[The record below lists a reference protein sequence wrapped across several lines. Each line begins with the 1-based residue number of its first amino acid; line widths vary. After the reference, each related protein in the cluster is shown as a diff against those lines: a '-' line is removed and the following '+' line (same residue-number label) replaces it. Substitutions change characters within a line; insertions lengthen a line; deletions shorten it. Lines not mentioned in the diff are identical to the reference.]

1 MSTLTAIDVLTG
13 SHPVAHRRWLV
24 KIGLDVVVY
33 VAALVVAYL
42 LRFDGVPAEPHLAWM
57 LQLLVVVPLL
67 RIGVGW
73 WLGTHRCSWRLF
85 GLPEALVV
93 LRSVGLV
100 SAALVVAR
108 LVVPFISPGALVVP
122 LSVIALEGLGAAGA
136 MLAVRIGTR
145 VLDER
150 MHRERNQADASP
162 SRRRALL
169 IGAGRAGRMAVRELR
184 LRPDAGFDPVGFLD
198 DDPTRRGQLIEGV
211 PVLGTT
217 AEAAEVARRI
227 NAQDLVLT
235 MPAASPDV
243 RQLIAERCKS
253 TGLPLQTVPG
263 LYELISGK
271 VGITRIR
278 PLRTEDLLG
287 RQVVRLDDDAR
298 RRVAEAFVGKRI
310 VVTGAG
316 GSIGSELCRQLARLS
331 PASLVLL
338 ERNENN
344 LFDIEQEMR
353 GLLGDRAVPC
363 LADVADP
370 EQVELAFARHRPEV
384 VVHAAAYKHVPMME
398 LHPEAAVHNNVR
410 GTRVVVEAAHRHGVG
425 RFVLVSTDKAVNPTS
440 VMGASKRVAELVL
453 HGRAS
458 TSKMRS
464 CAVRFGNVLGSRGSV
479 LHTFQRQIERGGP
492 VTVTHPDVTRF
503 FMTIPEAVR
512 LLLQAAAI
520 GEGGE
525 TFLLEMGESVRIL
538 DVARRMITLAGLTER
553 DVPIEFV
560 GLRPGEKL
568 YEELLRHGEHAC
580 DSGVDGILLARG
592 AGTDAVRVREQ
603 IAALEYAGEVRD
615 VEAIR
620 AMLGGLT
627 GYAEPPHAAA

>member
-1 MSTLTAIDVLTG
+1 MSTLTAIDVLTRR
-13 SHPVAHRRWLV
+13 HPVAQRRWLV
-24 KIGLDVVVY
+24 KVGIDASVY
-33 VAALVVAYL
+33 VVALLLAYL
-42 LRFDGVPAEPHLAWM
+42 LRFDGVPPQPHLTWM
-57 LQLLVVVPLL
+57 VQLLVAVPLL
-67 RIGVGW
+67 RLAIGW

-85 GLPEALVV
+85 GLAEALVV

-100 SAALVVAR
+100 SAALLVAR
-108 LVVPFISPGALVVP
+108 LVLPQVSPGALVVP
-122 LSVIALEGLGAAGA
+122 LGVIALEGLGAAAA

-150 MHRERNQADASP
+150 MHRERNRADASP

-198 DDPTRRGQLIEGV
+198 DDPTRRGQRIEGV

-217 AEAAEVARRI
+217 AEAAEVARRVG
-227 NAQDLVLT
+227 AQDLVLT
-235 MPAASPDV
+235 IPAASADV

-278 PLRTEDLLG
+278 PLRTEELLG
-287 RQVVRLDDDAR
+287 REVVRLDDAAR
-298 RRVAEAFVGKRI
+298 RRVARAFVGKRI

-316 GSIGSELCRQLARLS
+316 GSIGSELCRQLARLE

-410 GTRVVVEAAHRHGVG
+410 GTRVVVEAAHRQGVG

-453 HGRAS
+453 HGRAK
-458 TSKMRS
+458 TSSMRS

-492 VTVTHPDVTRF
+492 VTVTHPEVTRF

-525 TFLLEMGESVRIL
+525 TFLLEMGESVRIV
-538 DVARRMITLAGLTER
+538 DVARRMISLAGLTEHE
-553 DVPIEFV
+553 VPIEFV

-568 YEELLRHGEHAC
+568 YEELLRHGERAC
-580 DSGVDGILLARG
+580 DSGVAGILLARG
-592 AGTDAVRVREQ
+592 AGAEATKVREQ
-603 IAALEYAGEVRD
+603 IAALEHAGEVRD
-615 VEAIR
+615 VETIR
-620 AMLGGLT
+620 AMLAGLT

>member
-1 MSTLTAIDVLTG
+1 MSTLTAIDVLTT
-13 SHPVAHRRWLV
+13 SRPVVHRRWLV
-24 KIGLDVVVY
+24 KIAIDSGVY
-33 VAALVVAYL
+33 VVALLCAYL
-42 LRFDGVPAEPHLAWM
+42 LRFDGLPPEPHLTWM
-57 LQLLVVVPLL
+57 VWLLFAVPLL
-67 RIGVGW
+67 RAMVGW
-73 WLGTHRCSWRLF
+73 WQGTHRCSWRLF
-85 GLPEALVV
+85 GLAEAFVV

-100 SAALVVAR
+100 SAALLVAR
-108 LVVPFISPGALVVP
+108 LVVPHVSPGAVVIP
-122 LSVIALEGLGAAGA
+122 LGVIALEGLGAAAA
-136 MLAVRIGTR
+136 MLALRIGTR
-145 VLDER
+145 VFDER
-150 MHRERNQADASP
+150 MHRERNRADASP
-162 SRRRALL
+162 RRRALL

-217 AEAAEVARRI
+217 AEAAEVARRVG
-227 NAQDLVLT
+227 AQDLVLT
-235 MPAASPDV
+235 MPAASHDV

-263 LYELISGK
+263 MYELIAGK

-287 RQVVRLDDDAR
+287 REVVRLDDEAR
-298 RRVAEAFVGKRI
+298 RRVAGAFVGKRI

-316 GSIGSELCRQLARLS
+316 GSIGSELCRQLARLG
-331 PASLVLL
+331 PAKLVLL

-353 GLLGDRAVPC
+353 GSLGDRAVPC

-370 EQVELAFARHRPEV
+370 EQVELAIAKHQPEV
-384 VVHAAAYKHVPMME
+384 VIHAAAYKHVPMME
-398 LHPEAAVHNNVR
+398 RHPAAAVHNNVR

-453 HGRAS
+453 HGRAQ
-458 TSKMRS
+458 TSAMRS

-525 TFLLEMGESVRIL
+525 TFLLEMGESIRIL
-538 DVARRMITLAGLTER
+538 DVARRMIALAGLSER
-553 DVPIEFV
+553 EVPIEIV

-568 YEELLRHGEHAC
+568 HEELLRYGERAC

-592 AGTDAVRVREQ
+592 AGSDDPGVRDQ
-603 IAALEYAGEVRD
+603 IAALEHAGEVRD
-615 VEAIR
+615 VAAIR
-620 AMLGGLT
+620 RMLEGLT
-627 GYAEPPHAAA
+627 GYAEPPHVAA